1 MGSNSKNRFTLHLHI
16 SVPRIM
22 FYFNNIKQNTNNL
35 FHVFSKNI
43 HIQVIFDQNKKYV
56 GSHDYKV
63 QHWYLLLFDPI
74 IYNGKYLI
82 PAMMLDS
89 RPYVPMSL
97 IHPYFR
103 QFYSFLFDLSRD
115 YLVGTGSEIIRCMSL
130 LEANCL
136 SSYIWLQG
144 TTLVFVASPLSM
156 QH

>member
-1 MGSNSKNRFTLHLHI
+1 MC
-16 SVPRIM
+16 M
-22 FYFNNIKQNTNNL
+22 FLENTWNKLFVFCLILLKQNIIRGTDICKYNVDL
-35 FHVFSKNI
+35 F
-43 HIQVIFDQNKKYV
+43 
-56 GSHDYKV
+56 
-63 QHWYLLLFDPI
+63 LEFDPI

-136 SSYIWLQG
+136 SSYMAWKQG
-144 TTLVFVASPLSM
+144 WGKYRFLLVPVFYGTFSTRDTSIFTL
-156 QH
+156 